1 MVKSQKYNKNEQT
14 ATLNQGKNSYNKKR
28 NNVTNQTLM
37 QKYTYTFT
45 RDAEW
50 FKKTME
56 KIEQVK
62 QEMDSKFYTD
72 EKRRQKIDF
81 IRKMQVKLKD
91 YKDAIKFTEKYK
103 MVKFFERK
111 KLEKNLKRIN
121 KEIEDEKLKKDVE
134 NEPKLKELSE
144 KKDQIVGD
152 INYVKFYPKTYKY
165 YSLFPK
171 NDKDNA
177 ETKIKIE
184 NMRKKIDFY
193 VSFAF
198 NFQLNKTKKNKN
210 SEVENKEEVE
220 KEEEGE
226 NVNVNENENANE
238 ITTSEKKEEKISKE
252 DKKLKNKNSST
263 KNSNLNYEQEAARN
277 RYSRYSKIE
286 DDDFFIIE

>member
-1 MVKSQKYNKNEQT
+1 MVKSQKYNKDQQT
-14 ATLNQGKNSYNKKR
+14 SNLNQSKKSYNKKR
-28 NNVTNQTLM
+28 NNVTNQTLL

-56 KIEQVK
+56 KIEKVK

-81 IRKMQVKLKD
+81 IRKMQTKLKD

-111 KLEKNLKRIN
+111 KLEKNLKRIT
-121 KEIEDEKLKKDVE
+121 KEIEDEKLKNE
-134 NEPKLKELSE
+134 NEEKLKELSE
-144 KKDQIVGD
+144 KKDNIVRD

-171 NDKDNA
+171 NDKDNE

-184 NMRKKIDFY
+184 KMRKKIDFY
-193 VSFAF
+193 VR
-198 NFQLNKTKKNKN
+198 N
-210 SEVENKEEVE
+210 
-220 KEEEGE
+220 
-226 NVNVNENENANE
+226 
-238 ITTSEKKEEKISKE
+238 IIKI
-252 DKKLKNKNSST
+252 
-263 KNSNLNYEQEAARN
+263 
-277 RYSRYSKIE
+277 
-286 DDDFFIIE
+286 F

>member
-1 MVKSQKYNKNEQT
+1 MVKSQKYNKDQQT
-14 ATLNQGKNSYNKKR
+14 ANLNQSKKSYNKKR
-28 NNVTNQTLM
+28 NNVTNQTLL

-56 KIEQVK
+56 KIEKVK

-81 IRKMQVKLKD
+81 IRKMQTKLKD

-111 KLEKNLKRIN
+111 KLEKNLKRIT
-121 KEIEDEKLKKDVE
+121 KEIEDEKLKSE
-134 NEPKLKELSE
+134 NEEKLKELSE
-144 KKDQIVGD
+144 KKENIVRD

-171 NDKDNA
+171 NDKDNE

-184 NMRKKIDFY
+184 KMRKKIDFY
-193 VSFAF
+193 VRY
-198 NFQLNKTKKNKN
+198 
-210 SEVENKEEVE
+210 
-220 KEEEGE
+220 
-226 NVNVNENENANE
+226 
-238 ITTSEKKEEKISKE
+238 IIKI
-252 DKKLKNKNSST
+252 
-263 KNSNLNYEQEAARN
+263 
-277 RYSRYSKIE
+277 
-286 DDDFFIIE
+286 F